1 MRHVRRSR
9 PDRAFRVGNVRC
21 QRGFTGNRA
30 ILLSAQEGIR
40 IVGGN
45 VTAWRER
52 RGHRLSPD
60 MITGVFG
67 VGVETLIIGTGADG
81 LIEYSEEV
89 AASIRLRGIS
99 CIIGAPTPE
108 SCRIYNEMHR
118 SGSGWRY
125 WRTVRVEGNCV
136 DSIADVMLYPCT
148 VGGSFRRANSDYAP
162 IRLLIMPSE
171 NQNNRNRET
180 PFLLVL

>member
-1 MRHVRRSR
+1 MFDDPAGPIEHFEWGMYVVNGVSHGKSG
-9 PDRAFRVGNVRC
+9 DTVIGAGKD
-21 QRGFTGNRA
+21 
-30 ILLSAQEGIR
+30 IR

-118 SGSGWRY
+118 SGK
-125 WRTVRVEGNCV
+125 RV
-136 DSIADVMLYPCT
+136 A
-148 VGGSFRRANSDYAP
+148 
-162 IRLLIMPSE
+162 LLAHG
-171 NQNNRNRET
+171 T
-180 PFLLVL
+180 C